1 MNQTVKKVLVVFLK
15 IVGFLA
21 AAFLFILISGF
32 VAVKFNWTKTAGNVD
47 ENTGLYNYLADTLAS
62 NKNLSFLPGSL
73 DVKELEDTKVY
84 CQLYILSDY
93 ADSNAATIL
102 NVYKQNRSYDL
113 AQKMILAVKLRLSNR
128 GLVDERLSLCDRDE
142 APKIEL
148 DWLSNRLQNPK
159 QPSVFSWQNEEPWQ
173 IIRQAVIK
181 DKDVLNQVGTELKM
195 SPRLILSVAIVEQ
208 LRLYY
213 TQRELFEKV
222 FKPLKILASANKM
235 AWGIMSIKEAAAIL
249 TEENLKNKQSDFY
262 LGSDFENV
270 LNFKT
275 SDPVKERYD
284 RLTDER
290 NHYYSYLYGGLIIK
304 QVTAQWQ
311 KFGYDISYRP
321 EIVATLFNI
330 GIQNSKPKADPL
342 VGGSKIEIDGNEYV
356 FGSLAYEFYYS
367 GDLISEF
374 PYSQ

>member
-330 GIQNSKPKADPL
+330 GIQNSKPKVDPL

>member
-1 MNQTVKKVLVVFLK
+1 MNKTVKKVLVVFLK
-15 IVGFLA
+15 IVGFA
-21 AAFLFILISGF
+21 SAAFLFILISGF
-32 VAVKFNWTKTAGNVD
+32 VAVKFNWTKTAGNID
-47 ENTGLYNYLADTLAS
+47 ENTGLYNYLADTLAQ
-62 NKNLSFLPGSL
+62 NKNLSFLPDSR
-73 DVKELEDTKVY
+73 DVRDLNDAKVY

-128 GLVDERLSLCDRDE
+128 GLVDERLLLCDKDE

-148 DWLSNRLQNPK
+148 DWLTNRLQNPK

-181 DKDVLNQVGTELKM
+181 DKDVLNQVGAELKI

-249 TEENLKNKQSDFY
+249 TEDNLKNKQSDFY
-262 LGSDFENV
+262 LGSDFENI

-275 SDPVKERYD
+275 ADQVKERYD
-284 RLTDER
+284 RLTDEK

-311 KFGYDISYRP
+311 KFGYDISHRP
-321 EIVATLFNI
+321 EILATLFNI
-330 GIQNSKPKADPL
+330 GIQNSKPKTDPL

-374 PYSQ
+374 PYGQ

>member
-1 MNQTVKKVLVVFLK
+1 MNQTVKKVSVVFLK

-47 ENTGLYNYLADTLAS
+47 ENTGLYNYLADTLAN
-62 NKNLSFLPGSL
+62 NKKLSFLPDSR
-73 DVKELEDTKVY
+73 DVKDIDDTKVY

-128 GLVDERLSLCDRDE
+128 SLIDERLSLCDKDE
-142 APKIEL
+142 VPKIEL

-181 DKDVLNQVGTELKM
+181 DKDVLNQVGAELKM

-275 SDPVKERYD
+275 ADPVKERYD

-311 KFGYDISYRP
+311 KFGYNISHRP
-321 EIVATLFNI
+321 EILATLFNI
-330 GIQNSKPKADPL
+330 GIQNSKPKTDPL
-342 VGGSKIEIDGNEYV
+342 VGGSIIEIDGNKYV